1 MEDNKVKEFK
11 VRINKEIIHVEE
23 EVYIAYYKMG
33 RRERYLNEVSL
44 VKDLSYNQLMNQEYP
59 IELKMIDMQELIDDS
74 IVKKI
79 MIEEMLIAINTL
91 TEYEKMIINEIFF
104 CETSIRKLANNLDI
118 SKSTLYEQKERIL
131 KKLRK
136 IIIK

>member
-1 MEDNKVKEFK
+1 MKEFK

-44 VKDLSYNQLMNQEYP
+44 VKDLSYNQLMNQDYP
-59 IELKMIDMQELIDDS
+59 IELKMTDMQELIDDS

-104 CETSIRKLANNLDI
+104 CETSIRKLANNLNI

>member
-1 MEDNKVKEFK
+1 MKEFSIK
-11 VRINKEIIHVEE
+11 INKEIIYVNED
-23 EVYIAYYKMG
+23 VYIVYYKMG
-33 RRERYLNEVSL
+33 RRERYLNEVSIK
-44 VKDLSYNQLMNQEYP
+44 KDLSYNHLMAQDYP
-59 IELKMIDMQELIDDS
+59 VELKMSEKQEFIEDE
-74 IVKKI
+74 IIKKI
-79 MIEEMLIAINTL
+79 MIEEMLIAIHTL

-104 CETSIRKLANNLDI
+104 CETSIRKLANNLNI